1 MVKILKKICFLIV
14 LFILGFN
21 TVNASG
27 NYTISLSSNSVTK
40 GKSVTLYIKG
50 NNLNGG
56 FIVSSSNSTVASLSS
71 TQVWLDNNTQTVTI
85 NSLNTGSVTITV
97 TPTQVSTADCASGN
111 CDLNLAAK
119 TLTLKVNNSTSSNN
133 SSPSQQNDN
142 NNSQTEKSN
151 DVTLKSL
158 NIDNANISPEFKSD
172 ILEYNVE
179 VESGVEKLKIN
190 ATPNNNKA
198 TVSGAGEVTVKEGL
212 NKISISV
219 TAEDGSRKTYTI
231 NITVKEKEPIIV
243 KINGKNYTIIRKEEG
258 LPEVDLFEKTKV
270 KIGEEEVAA
279 YYNSDLKI
287 YLVGLRDDKN
297 NIGMYIYDTDKNTYT
312 RYNWITV
319 GGVTLYLK
327 DAPKKL
333 ENFTKY
339 KETINNISIDLYKLN
354 NNEKIGLIYGTNVKT
369 GNTGWYIYDKD
380 DETLA
385 RYYNKEVDIYKNK
398 ISNYKNYLMIFM
410 VLVSVIILLLISLI
424 TNKKIKKKKTKSNK

>member
-1 MVKILKKICFLIV
+1 MKNIMKICFLVVIF
-14 LFILGFN
+14 FIGIIN
-21 TVNASG
+21 VNATG
-27 NYTISLSSNSVTK
+27 NYTISLSSTSVTK
-40 GKSVTLYIKG
+40 GKSVTLYIKA
-50 NNLNGG
+50 NNCAGR
-56 FIVSSSNSTVASLSS
+56 FDISSSDSTVASISETYS
-71 TQVWLDNNTQTVTI
+71 FIDNATNTITI
-85 NSLNTGSVTITV
+85 SGLNSGTATITV
-97 TPTQVSTADCASGN
+97 KASDVTDYDGNTVSGT
-111 CDLNLAAK
+111 K

-133 SSPSQQNDN
+133 SSLSQQKDN

-151 DVTLKSL
+151 DATLKSL
-158 NIDNANISPEFKSD
+158 SIDDANISPKFKSD

-198 TVSGAGEVTVKEGL
+198 TVSGAGEVNVKEGL

-243 KINGKNYTIIRKEEG
+243 KINGKNYTIIKKEEE

-312 RYNWITV
+312 RYNWITI
-319 GGVTLYLK
+319 GDVTLYLK

-369 GNTGWYIYDKD
+369 GNIGWYIYDKD

-410 VLVSVIILLLISLI
+410 GLVSVVIIILVLISLI

>member
-1 MVKILKKICFLIV
+1 MKNITKICFLLVIF
-14 LFILGFN
+14 FIGIIN
-21 TVNASG
+21 VNATG
-27 NYTISLSSNSVTK
+27 NYTISLSSTSVTK
-40 GKSVTLYIKG
+40 GKSVTLYIKA
-50 NNLNGG
+50 NNCAGR
-56 FIVSSSNSTVASLSS
+56 FDISSSDSTVASISETYS
-71 TQVWLDNNTQTVTI
+71 FIDNATNTITI
-85 NSLNTGSVTITV
+85 SGLNSGTATITV
-97 TPTQVSTADCASGN
+97 KASDVTDYDGNTVSGT
-111 CDLNLAAK
+111 K

-133 SSPSQQNDN
+133 SSSSQQNN

-151 DVTLKSL
+151 DATLKSL
-158 NIDNANISPEFKSD
+158 SIDNANISPEFKSD

-243 KINGKNYTIIRKEEG
+243 KINGKNYTIIKKAEE

-410 VLVSVIILLLISLI
+410 VLVSVIILVLISLI
-424 TNKKIKKKKTKSNK
+424 TNKKIKKKKIKSNK

>member
-1 MVKILKKICFLIV
+1 MKNITKICFLLVIF
-14 LFILGFN
+14 FIGIIN
-21 TVNASG
+21 VNATG
-27 NYTISLSSNSVTK
+27 NYTISLSSTSVTK
-40 GKSVTLYIKG
+40 GKSVTLYIKA
-50 NNLNGG
+50 NNCAGR
-56 FIVSSSNSTVASLSS
+56 FDISSSDSTVASISETYS
-71 TQVWLDNNTQTVTI
+71 FIDNATNTITI
-85 NSLNTGSVTITV
+85 SGLNSGTATITV
-97 TPTQVSTADCASGN
+97 KASDVTDYDGNTVSGT
-111 CDLNLAAK
+111 K

-133 SSPSQQNDN
+133 SSSSQQNN

-151 DVTLKSL
+151 DATLKSL
-158 NIDNANISPEFKSD
+158 SIDNANISPEFKSD

-243 KINGKNYTIIRKEEG
+243 KINGKNYTIIKKEEE

-410 VLVSVIILLLISLI
+410 VLVSVIILVLISLI

>member
-1 MVKILKKICFLIV
+1 MKNITKICFLLVIF
-14 LFILGFN
+14 FIGIIN
-21 TVNASG
+21 VNATG
-27 NYTISLSSNSVTK
+27 NYTISLSSTSVTK
-40 GKSVTLYIKG
+40 GKSVTLYIKA
-50 NNLNGG
+50 NNCAGR
-56 FIVSSSNSTVASLSS
+56 FDISSSDSTVASISETYS
-71 TQVWLDNNTQTVTI
+71 FIDNATNTITI
-85 NSLNTGSVTITV
+85 SGLNSGTATITV
-97 TPTQVSTADCASGN
+97 KASDVTDYDGNTVSGT
-111 CDLNLAAK
+111 K
-119 TLTLKVNNSTSSNN
+119 TLTLKVNNSTSSN
-133 SSPSQQNDN
+133 SSSSSQQNN

-151 DVTLKSL
+151 DATLKSL
-158 NIDNANISPEFKSD
+158 SIDNINISPEFKSD

-198 TVSGAGEVTVKEGL
+198 IVSGAGEVNVKEGL

-243 KINGKNYTIIRKEEG
+243 KINGKNYTIIRKEEE

-297 NIGMYIYDTDKNTYT
+297 NIAMYIYDTDKNTYT

-319 GGVTLYLK
+319 GGITLYLK

-369 GNTGWYIYDKD
+369 GNTGWYVYDKD

-410 VLVSVIILLLISLI
+410 GLVSVIIIILVLISLI
-424 TNKKIKKKKTKSNK
+424 TNKKMKKKKTKSNK

>member
-1 MVKILKKICFLIV
+1 MKNITKICFLLVIF
-14 LFILGFN
+14 FIGIIN
-21 TVNASG
+21 VNATG
-27 NYTISLSSNSVTK
+27 NYTISLSSTSVTK
-40 GKSVTLYIKG
+40 GKSVTLYIKA
-50 NNLNGG
+50 NNCAGR
-56 FIVSSSNSTVASLSS
+56 FDISSSDSTVASISETYS
-71 TQVWLDNNTQTVTI
+71 FIDNATNTITI
-85 NSLNTGSVTITV
+85 SGLNSGTATITV
-97 TPTQVSTADCASGN
+97 KASDVTDYDGNTVSGT
-111 CDLNLAAK
+111 K

-133 SSPSQQNDN
+133 SSSSQQNN

-151 DVTLKSL
+151 DATLKSL
-158 NIDNANISPEFKSD
+158 GIDNANISPEFKSD

-243 KINGKNYTIIRKEEG
+243 KINGKNYTIIKKAEE

-410 VLVSVIILLLISLI
+410 VLVSVIILVLISLI

>member
-1 MVKILKKICFLIV
+1 MKNITKICFLLVIF
-14 LFILGFN
+14 FIGIIN
-21 TVNASG
+21 VNATG
-27 NYTISLSSNSVTK
+27 NYTISLSSTSVTK
-40 GKSVTLYIKG
+40 GKSVTLYIKA
-50 NNLNGG
+50 NNCAGR
-56 FIVSSSNSTVASLSS
+56 FDISSSDSTVASISETYS
-71 TQVWLDNNTQTVTI
+71 FIDNATNTITI
-85 NSLNTGSVTITV
+85 SGLNSGTATITV
-97 TPTQVSTADCASGN
+97 KASDVTDYDGNTVSGT
-111 CDLNLAAK
+111 K

-133 SSPSQQNDN
+133 SSSSQQNN

-151 DVTLKSL
+151 DATLKSL
-158 NIDNANISPEFKSD
+158 SIDNANISPEFKSD

-198 TVSGAGEVTVKEGL
+198 TVSGAGEVNVKEGL

-243 KINGKNYTIIRKEEG
+243 KINGKNYTIIKKEEE

-410 VLVSVIILLLISLI
+410 VLVSVIILVLISLI

>member
-1 MVKILKKICFLIV
+1 MKNITKICFLLVIF
-14 LFILGFN
+14 FIGIIN
-21 TVNASG
+21 VNATG
-27 NYTISLSSNSVTK
+27 NYTISLSSTSVTK
-40 GKSVTLYIKG
+40 GKSVTLYIKA
-50 NNLNGG
+50 NNCAGR
-56 FIVSSSNSTVASLSS
+56 FDISSSDSTVASISETYS
-71 TQVWLDNNTQTVTI
+71 FIDNATNTITI
-85 NSLNTGSVTITV
+85 SGLNSGTATITV
-97 TPTQVSTADCASGN
+97 KASDVTDYDGNTVSGT
-111 CDLNLAAK
+111 K

-133 SSPSQQNDN
+133 SSSSQQNN

-151 DVTLKSL
+151 DATLKSL
-158 NIDNANISPEFKSD
+158 SIDDANISPEFKSD

-243 KINGKNYTIIRKEEG
+243 KINGKNYTIIKKEEE

-410 VLVSVIILLLISLI
+410 VLVSVIILVLISLI

>member
-1 MVKILKKICFLIV
+1 MKNITKICFLLVIF
-14 LFILGFN
+14 FIGIIN
-21 TVNASG
+21 VNATG
-27 NYTISLSSNSVTK
+27 NYTISLSSTSVTK
-40 GKSVTLYIKG
+40 GKSVTLYIKA
-50 NNLNGG
+50 NNCAGR
-56 FIVSSSNSTVASLSS
+56 FDISSSDSTVASISETYS
-71 TQVWLDNNTQTVTI
+71 FIDNASNTITI
-85 NSLNTGSVTITV
+85 SGLNSGTATITV
-97 TPTQVSTADCASGN
+97 KASDVTDYDGNTVSGT
-111 CDLNLAAK
+111 K

-133 SSPSQQNDN
+133 SSSSQQNN

-151 DVTLKSL
+151 DATLKSL
-158 NIDNANISPEFKSD
+158 SIDNANISPEFKSD

-410 VLVSVIILLLISLI
+410 VLVSVIILVLISLI

>member
-1 MVKILKKICFLIV
+1 MKNITKICFLLVIF
-14 LFILGFN
+14 FIGIIN
-21 TVNASG
+21 VNATG
-27 NYTISLSSNSVTK
+27 NYTISLSSTSVTK
-40 GKSVTLYIKG
+40 GKSVTLYIKA
-50 NNLNGG
+50 NNCAGR
-56 FIVSSSNSTVASLSS
+56 FDISSSDSTVASISETYS
-71 TQVWLDNNTQTVTI
+71 FIDNATNTITI
-85 NSLNTGSVTITV
+85 SGLNSGTATITV
-97 TPTQVSTADCASGN
+97 KASDVTDYDGNTVSGT
-111 CDLNLAAK
+111 K

-133 SSPSQQNDN
+133 SSCSQQNN

-151 DVTLKSL
+151 DATLKSL
-158 NIDNANISPEFKSD
+158 SIDDANISPEFKSD

-410 VLVSVIILLLISLI
+410 VLVSVIILVLISLI

>member
-1 MVKILKKICFLIV
+1 MKNITKICFLLVIF
-14 LFILGFN
+14 FIGIIN
-21 TVNASG
+21 VNATG
-27 NYTISLSSNSVTK
+27 NYTISLSSTSVTK
-40 GKSVTLYIKG
+40 GKSVTLYIKA
-50 NNLNGG
+50 NNCAGR
-56 FIVSSSNSTVASLSS
+56 FDISSSDSTVASISETYS
-71 TQVWLDNNTQTVTI
+71 FIDNATNTITI
-85 NSLNTGSVTITV
+85 SGLNSGTATITV
-97 TPTQVSTADCASGN
+97 KASDVTDYDGNTVSGT
-111 CDLNLAAK
+111 K

-133 SSPSQQNDN
+133 SSSSQQNN

-151 DVTLKSL
+151 DATLKSL
-158 NIDNANISPEFKSD
+158 SIDDANISPEFKSD

-410 VLVSVIILLLISLI
+410 VLVSVIILVLISLI